1 MEKIEIK
8 TFEQFMF
15 RSEDGNWFVKPIC
28 DFFGLDY
35 DNQVEKI
42 NNDKICQTDTGKNLS
57 ESIFGDKR
65 QRLTLQNR
73 GVSRWIQMINPSII
87 RVELRDK
94 FEIFQANIF
103 DYLWNGNIQKRE
115 QLEDIRKFSE
125 SINKAL
131 RLKKQVNAF
140 ISEQNKFKN
149 ACLDCS
155 HSEWAEI
162 RTRIQPRHTLPFEE
176 LKELM

>member
-1 MEKIEIK
+1 MKEIDVIN
-8 TFEQFMF
+8 EFMF
-15 RSEDGNWFVKPIC
+15 RADDGSWFFKPIC

-57 ESIFGDKR
+57 EKIFGDKR
-65 QRLTLQNR
+65 QRITLRDR
-73 GVSRWIQMINPSII
+73 GISRWVQMTNASNM
-87 RVELRDK
+87 RVELQEK

-115 QLEDIRKFSE
+115 QLEDIRNYSE

-131 RLKKQVNAF
+131 RLKKQVTAF
-140 ISEQNKFKN
+140 VSEQNKLKN
-149 ACLDCS
+149 LCLENEPS
-155 HSEWAEI
+155 KWAELKI
-162 RTRIQPRHTLPFEE
+162 ELKAQKKLPIEE